1 MASENPTE
9 SPGEKERE
17 DREEREEV
25 REVREDRWESFR
37 EWVTVALLVATTTG
51 VFWQVHEMIK
61 VYGPIKDQAIAN
73 QQSAAAAQAAAE
85 AARDAVNLA
94 RTNAE
99 IQLRPYVFIE
109 ANGIKATASGLEAD
123 LVAKNVGQTPAY
135 RAHVRGLVRVVDF
148 PLKGGE
154 VPARFED
161 GAKNAV
167 FHIPLHN
174 TNVLGPGR
182 ELRFAGATRSFE
194 PRDMAEVR
202 HGGTKRI
209 LVAGMFYYSD
219 VYRATH
225 YTKYCM
231 IYAGLTLDTM
241 SFCKDDDETK

>member
-1 MASENPTE
+1 MASDNPTE
-9 SPGEKERE
+9 NAGEKE
-17 DREEREEV
+17 REEREEV

-61 VYGPIKDQAIAN
+61 VYGPIRDQAQAN
-73 QQSAAAAQAAAE
+73 QQSAAAAKAAAD
-85 AARDAVNLA
+85 AARDAVSLA

-109 ANGIKATASGLEAD
+109 ANGIKATANGLEAD
-123 LVAKNVGQTPAY
+123 LVAKNAGQTPAY
-135 RAHVRGLVRVVDF
+135 RAHVRGLVRIVDF
-148 PLKGGE
+148 PLKVGE

-161 GAKNAV
+161 GAKSAT
-167 FHIPLHN
+167 FHIPHHN

-182 ELRFAGATRSFE
+182 ELRFAGATRSYD
-194 PRDMAEVR
+194 PRDMAEVKK
-202 HGGTKRI
+202 GGTKRI
-209 LVAGMFYYSD
+209 LVAGAFYYSD
-219 VYRATH
+219 VYKAIH

-241 SFCKDDDETK
+241 TFCNEHDEER

>member
-9 SPGEKERE
+9 TPGEKRLDELE
-17 DREEREEV
+17 K
-25 REVREDRWESFR
+25 REDRWESFR
-37 EWVTVALLVATTTG
+37 EWATVALLVCTTVG
-51 VFWQVHEMIK
+51 VFWQVHEMMK
-61 VYGPIKDQAIAN
+61 VYGPIRDQAIAN
-73 QQSAAAAQAAAE
+73 QQSAAAAKLAAE
-85 AARDAVNLA
+85 ASRDAVNLA
-94 RTNAE
+94 RTTAE

-109 ANGIKATASGLEAD
+109 ANGLKTTADGLEAD

-148 PLKGGE
+148 PLKSGE

-161 GAKNAV
+161 GPKSAA
-167 FHIPLHN
+167 FHIPHHN

-182 ELRFAGATRSFE
+182 ELRFASASRSFD
-194 PRDMAEVR
+194 PRDMAEVKR
-202 HGGTKRI
+202 GGTKRI

-231 IYAGLTLDTM
+231 LYAGLTLDTM
-241 SFCKDDDETK
+241 SFCREDDEGK

>member
-1 MASENPTE
+1 MASKTPTE
-9 SPGEKERE
+9 SPGEKELE
-17 DREEREEV
+17 A
-25 REVREDRWESFR
+25 REDRWQSFR
-37 EWVTVALLVATTTG
+37 EWVTVALLVCTTVG
-51 VFWQVHEMIK
+51 VFSQLHEMIK
-61 VYGPIKDQAIAN
+61 VYGPIKDQAVAN
-73 QQSAAAAQAAAE
+73 QESAAAAKAAAE

-94 RTNAE
+94 KANAE

-109 ANGIKATASGLEAD
+109 ANGVKATANGLEAD
-123 LVAKNVGQTPAY
+123 LVAKNAGQTPAY
-135 RAHVRGLVRVVDF
+135 RAHVRGLVRIVDF
-148 PLKGGE
+148 PLKSGE

-161 GAKNAV
+161 GPKSAA

-182 ELRFAGATRSFE
+182 ELRFAGVARSFD

-231 IYAGLTLDTM
+231 LYAGLTLDTM
-241 SFCKDDDETK
+241 SFCKEDDEGK

>member
-1 MASENPTE
+1 MASEKPTE
-9 SPGEKERE
+9 DKPAETVGEKEFEKLEERE
-17 DREEREEV
+17 DRWQ
-25 REVREDRWESFR
+25 DFR
-37 EWVTVALLVATTTG
+37 EWVTVALLVCTTVG
-51 VFWQVHEMIK
+51 VFWQVHEMMK
-61 VYGPIKDQAIAN
+61 VYGPIKDQAVAN
-73 QQSAAAAQAAAE
+73 QQSAAASKMAAE

-94 RTNAE
+94 KANAE

-109 ANGIKATASGLEAD
+109 ANGIKATANGLEAD

-148 PLKGGE
+148 PLKSGE

-161 GAKNAV
+161 GEKNAA
-167 FHIPLHN
+167 FHVPHHN

-182 ELRFAGATRSFE
+182 ELRFAGATRSFD
-194 PRDMAEVR
+194 PRDMAEVKR
-202 HGGTKRI
+202 GGTKRI

-241 SFCKDDDETK
+241 SFCREDDEGK

>member
-1 MASENPTE
+1 MASENPTK
-9 SPGEKERE
+9 SPDEKERE
-17 DREEREEV
+17 DREERE
-25 REVREDRWESFR
+25 EVREDRWESFR

-61 VYGPIKDQAIAN
+61 VYGPIKDQALAN

-109 ANGIKATASGLEAD
+109 ANGIKATANGLEAD

-182 ELRFAGATRSFE
+182 ELR
-194 PRDMAEVR
+194 DMAEVR

>member
-1 MASENPTE
+1 MASETPIET
-9 SPGEKERE
+9 PGEKRLDELE
-17 DREEREEV
+17 K
-25 REVREDRWESFR
+25 REDRWENFR
-37 EWVTVALLVATTTG
+37 EWVTVALLICTTTG
-51 VFWQVHEMIK
+51 VFWQVHEMVK
-61 VYGPIKDQAIAN
+61 VYGPIRDQAVAN
-73 QQSAAAAQAAAE
+73 QESAAAAKMAAE

-94 RTNAE
+94 KTNAE

-109 ANGIKATASGLEAD
+109 ANGIKATANGLEAD

-148 PLKGGE
+148 PLKSGE
-154 VPARFED
+154 VPARFEE
-161 GAKNAV
+161 GPKSAA
-167 FHIPLHN
+167 FHIPHHN

-182 ELRFAGATRSFE
+182 ELHFAGVTRSFD
-194 PRDMAEVR
+194 PREMAEVK

-231 IYAGLTLDTM
+231 LYAGLTLDTM
-241 SFCKDDDETK
+241 SFCREDDEK

>member
-1 MASENPTE
+1 MASENPNET
-9 SPGEKERE
+9 PIERE
-17 DREEREEV
+17 LEALEK
-25 REVREDRWESFR
+25 REDRWENFR
-37 EWVTVALLVATTTG
+37 EWVTVALLICTTIG
-51 VFWQVHEMIK
+51 VFLQVHEMIK
-61 VYGPIKDQAIAN
+61 VYGPIREQALAN
-73 QQSAAAAQAAAE
+73 QESAAAAKLAAE

-94 RTNAE
+94 KTNAE

-109 ANGIKATASGLEAD
+109 ANGVKTTASGLEAD

-135 RAHVRGLVRVVDF
+135 RAHVRGLVRIVDY
-148 PLKGGE
+148 PLKSGE

-161 GAKNAV
+161 GPKGAA
-167 FHIPLHN
+167 FHIPHHN

-182 ELRFAGATRSFE
+182 ELRFAGVARSFE

-202 HGGTKRI
+202 QGGTKRI

-231 IYAGLTLDTM
+231 LYSGLTLDTM
-241 SFCKDDDETK
+241 SFCREDDEGK

>member
-9 SPGEKERE
+9 TPGEKRLDELE
-17 DREEREEV
+17 K
-25 REVREDRWESFR
+25 REDRWESFR
-37 EWVTVALLVATTTG
+37 EWVTVALLVCTTIG
-51 VFWQVHEMIK
+51 VIWQVHEMMK
-61 VYGPIKDQAIAN
+61 VYGPIRDQAVAN
-73 QQSAAAAQAAAE
+73 QQSAAAAKMAAE
-85 AARDAVNLA
+85 AARDAVDLA
-94 RTNAE
+94 KTNAE

-109 ANGIKATASGLEAD
+109 ANGLKATANGLEAD

-148 PLKGGE
+148 PLKSGE
-154 VPARFED
+154 VPARFDD
-161 GAKNAV
+161 GEKNAA
-167 FHIPLHN
+167 FHVPHHN

-182 ELRFAGATRSFE
+182 ELRFAGATRSFD
-194 PRDMAEVR
+194 PRDMTEVR
-202 HGGTKRI
+202 RGGTKRI

-241 SFCKDDDETK
+241 SFCREDDEGK

>member
-9 SPGEKERE
+9 TPGEKRLDELE
-17 DREEREEV
+17 K
-25 REVREDRWESFR
+25 REDRWESFR
-37 EWVTVALLVATTTG
+37 EWVTVALLICTTTG
-51 VFWQVHEMIK
+51 VFWQVHEMVK
-61 VYGPIKDQAIAN
+61 VYGPIKDQAVAN
-73 QQSAAAAQAAAE
+73 QESAAAAKMAAE

-94 RTNAE
+94 KTNAE

-109 ANGIKATASGLEAD
+109 ANGVKATADGLEAD

-135 RAHVRGLVRVVDF
+135 RAHVRGLVRVVDY
-148 PLKGGE
+148 PLKSGE
-154 VPARFED
+154 VPARFDD
-161 GAKNAV
+161 GSKGAA
-167 FHIPLHN
+167 FHIPHHN

-182 ELRFAGATRSFE
+182 ELRFAGVTRTFD
-194 PRDMAEVR
+194 PRDMAEVK

-209 LVAGMFYYSD
+209 LVAGMFYYYD

-241 SFCKDDDETK
+241 SFCREDDEGK